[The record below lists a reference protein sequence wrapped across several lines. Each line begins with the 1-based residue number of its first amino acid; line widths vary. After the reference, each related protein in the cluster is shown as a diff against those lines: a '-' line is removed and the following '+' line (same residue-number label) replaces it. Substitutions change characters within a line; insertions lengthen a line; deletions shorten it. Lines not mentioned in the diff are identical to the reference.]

1 MGGRWRAW
9 LFDLDKTLVNVEDGV
24 DYCAALRAVRA
35 EFPDVRGQRGLPPVD
50 FGRCAV
56 QVLAVL
62 AALHGE
68 PEAFRRASEVVEHFE
83 LQGVARSVPMPGL
96 EAVWTA
102 RGERLTGVV
111 TLLGPRAAWA
121 VLRHHGLEPDCVVG
135 REVGLRMKPAPDPV
149 VRALQRLGVG
159 REEAVLVGDS
169 KWDEQAAQAAGVA
182 FLGLT
187 WGRRDPGFGATTP
200 VVRDLVEAAHLLV
213 RF

>member
-1 MGGRWRAW
+1 VGGRWRAW

-35 EFPDVRGQRGLPPVD
+35 EFPDVHGERGLPPVD

-62 AALHGE
+62 AALHE
-68 PEAFRRASEVVEHFE
+68 DPQAFCRASELVEHFE
-83 LQGVARSVPMPGL
+83 LQGACRSVAMPGL
-96 EAVWTA
+96 EAVWLA
-102 RGERLTGVV
+102 RGGRLTGVV

-135 REVGLRMKPAPDPV
+135 REGGLRMKPAPDPV
-149 VRALQRLGVG
+149 LRALQRLGVE
-159 REEAVLVGDS
+159 RDEAVLVGDS

-187 WGRRDPGFGATTP
+187 WGRRDPGFAAATP
-200 VVRDLVEAAHLLV
+200 VARDLVEAARLLV
-213 RF
+213 RS